1 MNSEIIRKYIS
12 DGMQEL
18 ERMERASLHGKT
30 VCQET
35 LMRIIRENE
44 DTAYGR
50 KYHFREIRSY
60 EDYVRLVPLSD
71 YSDYEPYINRMVAFG
86 ERNLI
91 TARDVV
97 YYAHTSGSSGA
108 PKMIPRTQ
116 EELDLLFST
125 VFERVFALYG
135 PECKGINLMESRI
148 GFTPKGVRHGAISET
163 LNHPEDTGD
172 CNVLPEE
179 VIYPAAE
186 FDRRHIKLLFALRE
200 KHLGFLMATF
210 SPAVYDL
217 LAYLCQHWEE
227 LCEDIESGS
236 IRQSVTVDQ
245 NLRRKLEA
253 RLAPD
258 PARAREIR
266 KIMSQH
272 ENGAFIPLLWPDLK
286 VVASVGTATFAP
298 YIGKIKQALGPKI
311 PVDHLGYVSS
321 EATIAAEI
329 RPEEPAYLL
338 LPYTGF
344 YEFIPADNS
353 DALPLRMDQ
362 LEIGKEYELILTNL
376 SGFYRYRINDVVRI
390 TGYYHECPMIVF
402 SYRKNQL
409 VNMYGEKMDDSVIRQ
424 AVDELTSETGTDIL
438 EYSIYPDTEADPG
451 RYIVLLESD
460 GEIRPEHWPYYSEVL
475 NRKLCEAHD
484 SYRDKMNRKIMQP
497 LLAKFVQPQT
507 YALYRDLKAME
518 GASLNQIK
526 PVHVITGE
534 KLKRFFFGLLQ
545 D

>member
-1 MNSEIIRKYIS
+1 MSTEIMQKYLS
-12 DGMQEL
+12 DGIREL
-18 ERMERASLHGKT
+18 ERMEQASLRGKT
-30 VCQET
+30 VCLET

-44 DTAYGR
+44 NTAYGR
-50 KYHFREIRSY
+50 KYHFRDIHSY
-60 EDYVRLVPLSD
+60 EDYVRFVPLSD
-71 YSDYEPYINRMVAFG
+71 YGDYESYINRMVAFG
-86 ERNLI
+86 EKNLI

-97 YYAHTSGSSGA
+97 YYAHTSGSSGS

-125 VFERVFALYG
+125 IFSRVFAMYG
-135 PECKGINLMESRI
+135 PEYRGINLMESRI
-148 GFTPKGVRHGAISET
+148 GFTPKGVMHGAISET
-163 LNHPEDTGD
+163 LNRPEDTAD
-172 CNVLPEE
+172 CYVLPEE
-179 VIYPAAE
+179 IVYPAAE

-217 LAYLCQHWEE
+217 LVYLCQHWRE

-236 IRQSVTVDQ
+236 IRPDVMVDR
-245 NLRRKLEA
+245 NLRKKLEA
-253 RLAPD
+253 RLPPD
-258 PARAREIR
+258 PARAQEIREI
-266 KIMSQH
+266 MTLH

-286 VVASVGTATFAP
+286 VVATVGTATFAP
-298 YIGKIKQALGPKI
+298 YVARIRQALGPGI

-321 EATIAAEI
+321 EATVAAEI

-344 YEFIPADNS
+344 YEFIPADGS
-353 DALPLRMDQ
+353 DAHPLRMDQ

-376 SGFYRYRINDVVRI
+376 SGFYRYRIDDVIRV
-390 TGYYHECPMIVF
+390 TGFHHECPMIVF

-409 VNMYGEKMDDSVIRQ
+409 VNMYGEKMADSVIRHSVN
-424 AVDELTSETGTDIL
+424 ALAEETGTDIL

-451 RYIVLLESD
+451 RYVILLESD
-460 GEIRPEHWPYYSEVL
+460 REIRPEHWSYYSEVL

-484 SYRDKMNRKIMQP
+484 SYRDKMTRKIMQP

-507 YALYRDLKAME
+507 YALYRDLKTME
-518 GASLNQIK
+518 GASPNQIK